1 MRLFPDSEP
10 LETSLVTQVWLVI
23 HFCVK
28 QYEHLPLDIEVF
40 EETCLFEQYFSLSDP
55 E

>member
-10 LETSLVTQVWLVI
+10 LETSLVTKVWLDI
-23 HFCVK
+23 HSCVK
-28 QYEHLPLDIEVF
+28 QYEHLSLDMEVF
-40 EETCLFEQYFSLSDP
+40 DETCLFDQCFSLSDL

>member
-10 LETSLVTQVWLVI
+10 LKTSLVTKVWLVI
-23 HFCVK
+23 HSYVK
-28 QYEHLPLDIEVF
+28 QYEHLPLDMDVF
-40 EETCLFEQYFSLSDP
+40 DETCLLDQSFSLSDL

>member
-10 LETSLVTQVWLVI
+10 LETYLVTKVWLDI

-28 QYEHLPLDIEVF
+28 QYEHLPLDMEVF
-40 EETCLFEQYFSLSDP
+40 DETCLFDQYSLLSDP